1 MKKQNK
7 KLLVAAIAAALSAAS
22 AVPALALENQFNG
35 AFTAYY
41 DNSNFTSSGVVQKDA
56 PSTNYFVQRVR
67 LGYTAKAD
75 DHVKLVTKFEFDY
88 NYWGNSSYTVGRGT
102 GGAIG
107 ADSVNMETKHLY
119 LDLTYPQ
126 LNTKIGMMPYNDSF
140 KGLIFDADMAG
151 ILLSHDYSNANISA
165 GFFRLMDSNKIGAQ
179 DNTRLGRNTNDMFT
193 LDGKYSV
200 SKDLTVGAAYYYI
213 SDDSNDFSASTNQN
227 AKVHNLGV
235 NAAGNVGPIALN
247 GFFLKQFGD
256 LSKNTDAKGYSFN
269 VGAKMPLAGG
279 TLRSE
284 FLYVS
289 GGKDAFYVTHSEPGF
304 TEGGQFYDAEMIML
318 GRDKYA
324 TTIDNALIY
333 DVNNFNEGVIMGT
346 VGYDYTFNDKVS
358 GSANV
363 GFAAIAD
370 DANGAAARNAFYGG
384 TLTRGNGDYLGTE
397 VNAEAYYKLTANV
410 TLGARAGYV
419 FVGDYFANNVDNL
432 YDAKLIAKY
441 NF

>member
-1 MKKQNK
+1 MKKKNK
-7 KLLVAAIAAALSAAS
+7 KFLVVAIAAALSAAT

-35 AFTAYY
+35 AFTTFY
-41 DNSNFTSSGVVQKDA
+41 DISNYNNTGVVKDDSESA
-56 PSTNYFVQRVR
+56 NYFVQRVR

-88 NYWGNSSYTVGRGT
+88 NNWGNGSYNVGRGQ

-119 LDLTYPQ
+119 LDLSYPVC
-126 LNTKIGMMPYNDSF
+126 NAKIGMMPNTDSF
-140 KGLIFDADMAG
+140 KGLVFDGDMAG
-151 ILLSHDYSNANISA
+151 VLLSHDYAKAGASV
-165 GFFRLMDSNKIGAQ
+165 GFFRFNDSA
-179 DNTRLGRNTNDMFT
+179 NTFTETLGRKNHDMFS

-200 SKDLTVGAAYYYI
+200 SKDLNVGAAYYFI
-213 SDDSNDFSASTNQN
+213 KDQSATNGTPDVE
-227 AKVHNLGV
+227 VHNLGV
-235 NAAGNVGPIALN
+235 NASGNIGPIALN
-247 GFFLKQFGD
+247 GLFLQQFGD
-256 LSKNTDAKGYSFN
+256 LTATQDAEGYAFN
-269 VGAKMPLAGG
+269 VGAKMALGGG

-289 GGKDAFYVTHSEPGF
+289 GGNEAFYVASGPGG
-304 TEGGQFYDAEMIML
+304 TEGGQFYDSEMIML

-333 DVNNFNEGVIMGT
+333 DVNNLNEGVIMGT

-358 GSANV
+358 GSANA
-363 GFAAIAD
+363 GFAAVTE
-370 DANGAAARNAFYGG
+370 NLGTARSGG
-384 TLTRGNGDYLGTE
+384 GDGGDYLGTE
-397 VNAEAYYKLTANV
+397 INAEAYYKLTANV
-410 TLGARAGYV
+410 TLGARAGYLML
-419 FVGDYFANNVDNL
+419 GDYFASNFDDL